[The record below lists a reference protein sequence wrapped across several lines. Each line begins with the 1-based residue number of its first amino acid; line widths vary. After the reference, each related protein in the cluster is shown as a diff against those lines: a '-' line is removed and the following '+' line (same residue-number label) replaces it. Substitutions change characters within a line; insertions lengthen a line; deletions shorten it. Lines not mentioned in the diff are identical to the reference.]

1 MKRITLSDIAKECGV
16 SVNTVSH
23 ALNNKPDISEKT
35 KEQIRAV
42 ADRLGYIQNASAS
55 FLRSG
60 ISKTIAII
68 VGDISNPHFSFMI
81 KEIESVAAE
90 YGYTAFVLNTDE
102 NERLERQAIITAIS
116 KNVDGV
122 IICPVQKSR
131 DNIDFLIQSG
141 IPFTLIG
148 RRFSEIP
155 TNYVVCDDMHSG
167 YLAADY
173 LLKKGLTSIAVI
185 NGAEHISSARERLDG
200 IRKRFAESN
209 QSAEYTLFTLDSP
222 GGTHEQIM
230 QMVASG
236 KFEGAICFNDML
248 ALELLC
254 YIDEQMQLVSFDNIQ
269 TRLAMPYRFAS
280 ITASK
285 AQMSQSAVS
294 ILMKAIAGERNL
306 QQQILPTRLSSK
318 AK

>member
-23 ALNNKPDISEKT
+23 ALNDKPDISEKT
-35 KEQIRAV
+35 KEQIRIV

-81 KEIESVAAE
+81 KEIETMVGK

-102 NERLERQAIITAIS
+102 EEVLERKAIVAAIS
-116 KNVDGV
+116 KNVDGI

-131 DNIDFLIQSG
+131 DNIDFLIKSG
-141 IPFTLIG
+141 VPFTLIG
-148 RRFSEIP
+148 RHFPDIP
-155 TNYVVCDDMHSG
+155 TNYVVCDDTHSG

-173 LLKKGLTSIAVI
+173 LLKKGINHIAVI
-185 NGAEHISSARERLDG
+185 NGADHISSARERLAG
-200 IRKRFAESN
+200 ILRRFDEEK
-209 QSAEYTLFTLDSP
+209 QPIDYTLFTLESP
-222 GGTHEQIM
+222 GGTHQTIM
-230 QMVASG
+230 QTIAKEG
-236 KFEGAICFNDML
+236 FAGAICFNDML

-254 YIDEQMQLVSFDNIQ
+254 HTGEQMQLVSFDNIQ
-269 TRLAMPYRFAS
+269 TRFSMPHRFAS
-280 ITASK
+280 ITSSK

-294 ILMKAIAGERNL
+294 ILMKAIGGERRL
-306 QQQILPTRLSSK
+306 QQQVLPTRLSSK